1 MVTPDTCAADTLKL
15 WSFLPPFLQ
24 EQDATNSY
32 LFLSWLDGI
41 GQQQQIIDTLV
52 RDDPPNPGWSI
63 VLDITRCPT
72 YALPWLGQFVGVRFS
87 GTTIGNDQAM
97 RNAILAR
104 GNFARGTTTAII
116 SSALPYLE
124 IIGGAVNVIERYPDP
139 YSILIQISGDLNAL
153 TYADLAEQY
162 PWYSNAGGTPSLS
175 GTFATYDDFPQS
187 NEAIVTASVLAA
199 IPAGLVATV
208 VFL

>member
-1 MVTPDTCAADTLKL
+1 MVNPDTCAADTLKL

-24 EQDATNSY
+24 DQDATNDY

-52 RDDPPNPGWSI
+52 RDEPPNPGWSI

-72 YALPWLGQFVGVRFS
+72 YALPWLGQFVGVRFT
-87 GTTIGNDQAM
+87 GTTIGNDTAM

-104 GNFARGTTTAII
+104 GNFSRGTPTAII
-116 SSALPYLE
+116 SSALPFLE
-124 IIGGAVNVIERYPDP
+124 IIGGMVNVIERYPDP
-139 YSILIQISGDLNAL
+139 YSLLVQISGDLNAL

-175 GTFATYDDFPQS
+175 GTFATYADFPQS
-187 NEAIVTASVLAA
+187 NEAIVTAAVLAA